1 MRFAL
6 SFAAAL
12 ALTSAGFAQQP
23 KEQPFP
29 RRMLYVHAADYLYLN
44 PLTHAAPGGAD
55 RVRDAAGR
63 LAFGLRVPTA
73 KDNDQL
79 FVLADT
85 PTTDPRLPTKDA
97 IAKALDG
104 FCATTR
110 GQDRVVVY
118 LGIHAVEKDG
128 KAFAVPIDGDPA
140 AAGTLLAVADVYAK
154 LNALKAAQ
162 KVVIWDVCRHNPD
175 RVRGRRD
182 PGPMAPALFEA
193 LAAAPEGVQVLIGC
207 SPGESGLEYFTPRG
221 PAGTFP
227 GSAYL
232 DALRQAA
239 ADDRTATPKAAPGD
253 AIPVDAL
260 HKAAVKAVAAV
271 AKGQTPALAGAAPK
285 QPAAFDPKEAP
296 PKRFDLPAPPKGAP
310 AAEVKAILDELALPP
325 LVEGDGPGPIAR
337 LPYPE
342 AALKGYAADVSVE
355 DILKTAE
362 KYPLRAAT
370 LRALQ
375 TVRGAW
381 HLDGKE
387 QKAVAALG
395 APVTDRTKKVVT
407 VAQDSVA
414 ITIVELELELSR
426 LEAVAD
432 ERAKETKRW
441 QAHYDFA
448 VAELR
453 LRLVVLN
460 EYNRA
465 LAKVRTDSLPDVPA
479 GGTGWRLVPGTK
491 IEGKKDVRA
500 LFAAADEGF
509 ARLAADHK
517 GTPWEVLARRSRAV
531 LPGARWEAVVPAK
544 PEGK

>member
-6 SFAAAL
+6 SLAAL
-12 ALTSAGFAQQP
+12 ALAATAFAQQP
-23 KEQPFP
+23 KEPPFP
-29 RRMLYVHAADYLYLN
+29 RRMLFVHAADYLYLN
-44 PLTHAAPGGAD
+44 PLTHAAPGGTD
-55 RVRDAAGR
+55 RVRDAATR
-63 LAFGLRVPTA
+63 FAAGLRVPNT

-85 PTTDPRLPTKDA
+85 ATIDPRSPTKDV

-118 LGIHAVEKDG
+118 FGVHAVEKDG
-128 KAFAVPIDGDPA
+128 KAFVVPTDGDPT
-140 AAGTLLAVADVYAK
+140 AAGTLLPVADVYAK

-182 PGPMAPALFEA
+182 PGPMTPALFKA
-193 LAAAPEGVQVLIGC
+193 LTAAPEGVQVLVGC
-207 SPGESGLEYFTPRG
+207 SAGEYGLEYFTPRG
-221 PAGTFP
+221 PAGTLP

-239 ADDRTATPKAAPGD
+239 ADDRAATPKATPGD
-253 AIPVDAL
+253 AIPVDIL
-260 HKAAVKAVAAV
+260 HKDAVKAVAALG
-271 AKGQTPALAGAAPK
+271 KGQTPAFAGTAPK

-296 PKRFDLPAPPKGAP
+296 AKRLDFPAPPKGAP
-310 AAEVKAILDELALPP
+310 AADVKAVLDELALPP
-325 LVEGDGPGPIAR
+325 LVEGDGPGPVAR
-337 LPYPE
+337 QAYAE

-355 DILKTAE
+355 DILKNAE
-362 KYPLRAAT
+362 KYPLRVAT

-375 TVRGAW
+375 TVRNVW

-387 QKAVAALG
+387 QKAVAALS
-395 APVTDRTKKVVT
+395 APVTDRTKKAVT
-407 VAQDSVA
+407 LAQESVA
-414 ITIVELELELSR
+414 ITIVEVELELAR
-426 LEAVAD
+426 MEAVAD
-432 ERAKETKRW
+432 KRAKETKRW
-441 QAHYDFA
+441 QAHYDYTL
-448 VAELR
+448 AELR

-465 LAKVRTDSLPDVPA
+465 LGHVKTESLPDVPA
-479 GGTGWRLVPGTK
+479 GGPGWRLVPSTK
-491 IEGKKDVRA
+491 IEGKKDVQA
-500 LFAAADEGF
+500 LFAAAGEGF
-509 ARLAADHK
+509 AKVAADHK
-517 GTPWEVLARRSRAV
+517 GTPWEVLARRSQAA
-531 LPGARWEAVVPAK
+531 LPGSHWEVVPLR